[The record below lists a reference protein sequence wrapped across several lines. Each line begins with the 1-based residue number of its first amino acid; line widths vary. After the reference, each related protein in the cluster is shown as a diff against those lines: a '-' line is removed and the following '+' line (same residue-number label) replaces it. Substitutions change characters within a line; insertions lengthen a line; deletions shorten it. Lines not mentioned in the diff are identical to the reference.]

1 MKYIVIKKCYAN
13 EFVMVEA
20 ENEQEALDKA
30 KDGEGSN
37 LGGYLEFNGYQPVEK
52 WGVEELPTK
61 ELTPKEETA
70 NE

>member
-20 ENEQEALDKA
+20 GNEQEALDKA
-30 KDGEGSN
+30 KDGEGKN
-37 LGGYLEFNGYQPVEK
+37 LGAYLEFNGYQPVEN
-52 WGVEELPTK
+52 WGIEELPEK
-61 ELTPKEETA
+61 ESTHKEETT